1 MAEKTINWVKNLGT
15 FLAVCAVVGVA
26 APGNVW
32 AGQSGK
38 SSAFDFNPAEVT
50 FHKDIE
56 PILQRSC
63 QNCHKPESVAPISLI
78 TYQQTRPW
86 ARAMKNRTS
95 IGPQQ
100 GIMPPWYVE
109 KNIGIQDYK
118 NDPSLSDKEIAM
130 IAAWADN
137 GAPRGNPADGPPL
150 LDLNTNKW
158 TIGEPDL
165 ITVLG
170 DITVKGDAPDWWGEG
185 ETVLVGNTEDRYVA
199 AVEYREFNDV
209 DPAARARDT
218 VGGRFV
224 IHHLLFS
231 TQVVGEDGEQDEARA
246 REATTVWPVHEVGRN
261 ADIFDEK
268 AGRLLAAN
276 TSAVTRSVHLHSNGR
291 DTTAHLEIAW
301 KFHPRGYEPTL
312 KRRARRGLADSVNI
326 DIRPELADQE
336 LHAYTVLQTHQK
348 LTTFE
353 PHLHGPGARMCLEA
367 IWGSHIETLT
377 CAGYDHSWVRTYEYA
392 DHAAPLLPKGTILH
406 IVGFMDNTAVN
417 RNIPDPR
424 NWQGSGNRS
433 VTNMFLDLG
442 LGVELSD
449 EQFLQEMVDRREAV
463 DWKVGDHII
472 GCPLCTYDDLTL
484 EDMPAEED

>member
-1 MAEKTINWVKNLGT
+1 MPEKIRNRMKNLGT
-15 FLAVCAVVGVA
+15 FLVVGALVGVVGQ
-26 APGNVW
+26 GNVW
-32 AGQSGK
+32 AGPSEKGP
-38 SSAFDFNPAEVT
+38 ALNFDPAAVT

-63 QNCHKPESVAPISLI
+63 QNCHKPESVAPMSLI

-86 ARAMKNRTS
+86 ARAIKRRTS
-95 IGPQQ
+95 IGPRQ
-100 GIMPPWYVE
+100 GVMPPWYVE
-109 KNIGIQDYK
+109 RNIGIQDYK
-118 NDPSLSDKEIAM
+118 NDPSLSEEEIAM

-137 GAPRGNPADGPPL
+137 GAPRGNPVDAPPPL
-150 LDLNTNKW
+150 DLSTNKW
-158 TIGEPDL
+158 SIGEPDL
-165 ITVLG
+165 ITVLP
-170 DITVKGDAPDWWGEG
+170 DITVKGDSPDWWGEG

-218 VGGRFV
+218 VGGRFI

-231 TQVVGEDGEQDEARA
+231 TVALGEQDRA
-246 REATTVWPVHEVGRN
+246 RIQETTTTWPVHEVGRN

-276 TSAVTRSVHLHSNGR
+276 ASAVTSSVHLHSNGQ
-291 DTTAHLEIAW
+291 DTTGHLEIAW

-312 KRRARRGLADSVNI
+312 TRPTSRGQNLADSVNI
-326 DIRPELADQE
+326 DIRPELAGQE
-336 LHAYTVLQTHQK
+336 LHAYSVLQTHQK
-348 LTTFE
+348 ITTFE
-353 PHLHGPGARMCLEA
+353 PHLHGPGSRMCLEA

-377 CAGYDHSWVRTYEYA
+377 CSGYDHSWVRTYEYA
-392 DHAAPLLPKGTILH
+392 EHAAPLLPKGTILH
-406 IVGFMDNTAVN
+406 LIGYMNNTATN

-442 LGVELSD
+442 LGVELSS
-449 EQFLQEMVDRREAV
+449 EQFLQEMDERREAV
-463 DWKVGDHII
+463 GWMKGDHII

-484 EDMPAEED
+484 DDVPAGEN